1 MIPAKEHD
9 MKTNMGKF
17 DRALRIV
24 LAAILVWVAFGTGL
38 AAAGGLH
45 WLALAVAAVFAVTA
59 VVGNCPL
66 YSLVGLRTCRDC

>member
-1 MIPAKEHD
+1 MIPAKETD